1 MYRITIRK
9 QAIKTLRRMRRQSAR
24 WIRLALEELARNPA
38 RQDCDLA
45 PLKGRSAFRLRVGG
59 WRVILEMRD
68 GRREIHVLR
77 IGPRGDV
84 YKRPGDSIDRTANH
98 H

>member
-9 QAIKTLRRMRRQSAR
+9 QAIKTLRKMPGPVARR
-24 WIRLALEELARNPA
+24 IRRTLQELARDPA
-38 RQDCDLA
+38 RTDCDLA
-45 PLKGRSAFRLRVGG
+45 PLKGRPAFRLRVGG
-59 WRVILEMRD
+59 WRVILEVRD

-84 YKRPGDSIDRTANH
+84 YKAGRSH
-98 H
+98 